1 MSSLGKIPRT
11 PPELTSVT
19 GQHAASDLG
28 KRFLVAEVVMTGLC
42 L

>member
-11 PPELTSVT
+11 TPELTSVT
-19 GQHAASDLG
+19 GQHIASDLG
-28 KRFLVAEVVMTGLC
+28 KRFLVADVVMTGLC